1 MKKTFVYLG
10 ALTTLDSLC
19 EQSDFWWTLD
29 YLNHN
34 SSSNSGWAEDSR
46 QSTSYLCEQAPIKT
60 LDTKAMVSFS
70 GWQHLMKIVTHHCL
84 EELFSTVHY
93 YSGRRQLTALHLELP
108 WTLPH
113 VLLLADFNP

>member
-1 MKKTFVYLG
+1 MYFMKKTFVYLG

-60 LDTKAMVSFS
+60 LDTKAMGKFFWLSTLNENSYTSLS
-70 GWQHLMKIVTHHCL
+70 GGVI
-84 EELFSTVHY
+84 
-93 YSGRRQLTALHLELP
+93 
-108 WTLPH
+108 
-113 VLLLADFNP
+113 

>member
-10 ALTTLDSLC
+10 ALTTLIAYVNKGTL
-19 EQSDFWWTLD
+19 WTLD

-60 LDTKAMVSFS
+60 LDTKAMGKFFKATLNENSYTS
-70 GWQHLMKIVTHHCL
+70 LS

-93 YSGRRQLTALHLELP
+93 YRRRQLTALHLELP
-108 WTLPH
+108 GPRPMFFLG
-113 VLLLADFNP
+113 